1 LPLSRCHQLG
11 ASIGFDAVAGEMSAI
26 VLRAQPHGSRLPVY
40 GVLSLQSSQ
49 ADPAS
54 LIFEGKRLE
63 GFWLNTWLRS
73 KTLLG

>member
-1 LPLSRCHQLG
+1 MIDPKMPLHVSKY
-11 ASIGFDAVAGEMSAI
+11 FDEALSAFL
-26 VLRAQPHGSRLPVY
+26 LRAQPQGSRLLVY
-40 GVLSLQSSQ
+40 GGLSLQGSQ

-63 GFWLNTWLRS
+63 RFWLDTWPRS